1 MQFRWQG
8 MRSTYADISLQPPD
22 MHLTP
27 SDPRWVGAW
36 WLGYFCGG
44 LLLLVTSLLILAYP
58 REMPGT
64 KEIRAQAIREGK
76 FFVDRLHTVRVRNT
90 RTAMDFFILK
100 L

>member
-1 MQFRWQG
+1 
-8 MRSTYADISLQPPD
+8 

-44 LLLLVTSLLILAYP
+44 IILLVTSFLILAYP

-64 KEIRAQAIREGK
+64 KEIRARA
-76 FFVDRLHTVRVRNT
+76 VRDGT
-90 RTAMDFFILK
+90 LA
-100 L
+100 